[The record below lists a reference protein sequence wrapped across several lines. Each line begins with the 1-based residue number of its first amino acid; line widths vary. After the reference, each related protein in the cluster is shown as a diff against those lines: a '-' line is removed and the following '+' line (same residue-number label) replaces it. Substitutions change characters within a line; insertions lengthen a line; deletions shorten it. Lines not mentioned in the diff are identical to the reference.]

1 MKFTHSLNISLPL
14 ICVQYG
20 QTIDHG
26 DEAVLSVVS
35 IFSNVYCRGG
45 YLLSDI
51 LLRLVSACCC
61 CACAMEL
68 ETNLRKVLSFTI
80 TEKAPT
86 TDTRAG
92 NDPLQCL
99 KFYNPEEGS

>member
-14 ICVQYG
+14 IFVQYG

-35 IFSNVYCRGG
+35 IFSNVYCKGG
-45 YLLSDI
+45 EVI

-68 ETNLRKVLSFTI
+68 ETNLCKVSSFTI